1 MAGEP
6 PRRGRF
12 FRPVFN
18 PGLGSGGMGMSGMS
32 DMSGTIADSE
42 MQAGTKGAFWR
53 GLLAVVLAL
62 AALGASLFLGL
73 AVADGA
79 QGLRPYALVA
89 GGLLAFLGLAMGLA
103 WLAGLVHFGRMARL
117 RAFYA
122 ALVDACGEA
131 CLVTD
136 ARGHPVL
143 ANAAYR
149 ELLDQAGLKRLA
161 GVDNLYAGI
170 PDVARRIYKLSLKV
184 RDGEPGASEFYL
196 QPGLEVPGARAGS
209 HVWMKLRA
217 APMKSGHVLWRLSDI
232 TSELEDRDKAFASL
246 QHIIDYLDNMPAGL
260 FSADS
265 EGRIIYLN
273 ATLGQWLGLDTAR
286 IVEGGLTMSA
296 VLPETLVS
304 QLRALAPRP
313 GETVLASFHA
323 DLRDAGGNAFPARI
337 LHRLDFDAAG
347 RPRPSRTLVLD
358 LRDEES
364 GASRDPLR
372 LARFINN
379 APIGIAMAGADGR
392 ITMLNA
398 ALAQIA
404 SEARLGGHIHDIV
417 PQTDR
422 GKLMAAF
429 RSVMEDG
436 RPQAQT
442 DVNILSA
449 SDTRAKITVA
459 ATGATSGEA
468 GERGVTLYVIDT
480 TMHQA
485 LMQQLE
491 QGQKMQAVG
500 TLVSGIAHDFNNML
514 TGILGFADMLLMK
527 HRPEDPSF
535 EQIMNIKTNAGRAA
549 AMVRQLLAF
558 SRKQTLQPKVLSL
571 TDLLSDMFAML
582 RRIMGEKIELDIEH
596 GRDLWP
602 VLADPS
608 QIDRVVMNLAVN
620 ARDAMPKGGR
630 LSVSTRNVSRREAAT
645 IAPDIMPAADYILI
659 EIADTGEGIPP
670 EVLDKIYDPFFTT
683 KEVGKGTGLGLST
696 VYGIVKQTGGYIFCD
711 SRLGEGTTFRI
722 FLPRHVPR
730 QIGPD
735 DPVPSGAGGPETGP
749 VREPRGAEAPEDL
762 TGDGLI
768 LLVEDEDSVRQLAEM
783 ALTSRGYA
791 IRAAETAETALDI
804 MEDMLA
810 RGEMPDL
817 VVSDVVMPGMDGP
830 TMMKELRKMGVT
842 SPFVF
847 MSGHAEDAFAESLEE
862 GAEFTFLAKPFDLK
876 EIAEAVKRAL
886 RGAGG

>member
-1 MAGEP
+1 MALQDMNETTSFKRTGKSSI
-6 PRRGRF
+6 GRA
-12 FRPVFN
+12 
-18 PGLGSGGMGMSGMS
+18 
-32 DMSGTIADSE
+32 I
-42 MQAGTKGAFWR
+42 
-53 GLLAVVLAL
+53 LAVFLALSAL
-62 AALGASLFLGL
+62 AAT
-73 AVADGA
+73 
-79 QGLRPYALVA
+79 
-89 GGLLAFLGLAMGLA
+89 AFLGLAAADGATGLRA
-103 WLAGLVHFGRMARL
+103 YALIAAAILAFAGLAGLLAWAAGFLHFGRMERM
-117 RAFYA
+117 RAFFESV
-122 ALVDACGEA
+122 LDACGEA
-131 CLVTD
+131 CVVTD
-136 ARGHPVL
+136 ERGRPVY

-149 ELLDQAGLKRLA
+149 ALLDAASIKRLA
-161 GVDNLYAGI
+161 GVDNLYAGV
-170 PDVARRIYKLSLKV
+170 PDVAQRIYNLSIKA
-184 RDGEPGASEFYL
+184 RDGERGASEFYL
-196 QPGLEVPGARAGS
+196 QPGLDVPGARADS
-209 HVWMKLRA
+209 HVWMKIQA
-217 APMKSGHVLWRLSDI
+217 APLNGEAGGLVLWRLADI
-232 TSELEDRDKAFASL
+232 TGELESRDKAFTDL
-246 QHIIDYLDNMPAGL
+246 QHTIDYLDNMPAGL
-260 FSADS
+260 FSANA

-273 ATLGQWLGLDTAR
+273 ATLGQWLGLDVGALM
-286 IVEGGLTMSA
+286 EGGLGLDDILPRA
-296 VLPETLVS
+296 VAA
-304 QLRALAPRP
+304 QLRAIAPRP
-313 GETVLASFHA
+313 GECRQESFLAE
-323 DLRDAGGNAFPARI
+323 LQDARGRAVPVRI
-337 LHRLDFDAAG
+337 IHRVDFDASG

-358 LRDEES
+358 LRSEDAQQVRE
-364 GASRDPLR
+364 PLK

-379 APIGIAMAGADGR
+379 APVGIAMAGADGR

-404 SEARLGGHIHDIV
+404 SNARLGGHILDIV
-417 PQTDR
+417 PESDR
-422 GKLMAAF
+422 EKLQAVF
-429 RSVMEDG
+429 NSVIEDHQ
-436 RPQAQT
+436 PQAQT
-442 DVNILSA
+442 DVNIVSG
-449 SDTRAKITVA
+449 SDTRAKITIA
-459 ATGATSGEA
+459 ASELDEDGKTP
-468 GERGVTLYVIDT
+468 RGVTLYVIDT

-535 EQIMNIKTNAGRAA
+535 EQIMSIKTNAGRAA

-582 RRIMGEKIELDIEH
+582 RRIMGEKIELKIEH

-620 ARDAMPKGGR
+620 ARDAMPGGGK
-630 LSVSTRNVSRREAAT
+630 LSLSTRNVPRHEAAA
-645 IAPDIMPAADYILI
+645 IAPDIMPGADYILI

-711 SRLGEGTTFRI
+711 SRPGQGTTFRI
-722 FLPRHVPR
+722 FLPRHIPGENEQSTGQKKKAGAQVDKASAASS
-730 QIGPD
+730 PD
-735 DPVPSGAGGPETGP
+735 AS
-749 VREPRGAEAPEDL
+749 EPREDL
-762 TGDGLI
+762 TGDGVI

-783 ALTSRGYA
+783 ALAARGYT
-791 IRAAETAETALDI
+791 IHSAETAEAALDI

-847 MSGHAEDAFAESLEE
+847 MSGHAEDAFAESLDE
-862 GAEFTFLAKPFDLK
+862 GTQFTFLAKPFNLK
-876 EIAEAVKRAL
+876 EIAEAVKRAMSG
-886 RGAGG
+886 RQGS